1 MGRKKSTKKEKKE
14 RQQDK
19 VGFIHSLKFRMTVL
33 MICAVIVTCSVILA
47 LIIPAAQRTLLDQTM
62 NYLQDVTVSDGSKLE
77 VLRKQI
83 QNKNTDSLRSS
94 FKDVGIEGV
103 ASSYRSE
110 ERRVGKECRSRWSP
124 YH

>member
-14 RQQDK
+14 RRQDK
-19 VGFIHSLKFRMTVL
+19 VGFIHSLKFRMTVM

-83 QNKNTDSLRSS
+83 QNKNTDSLRSA

-103 ASSYRSE
+103 ASSYAYVVDST
-110 ERRVGKECRSRWSP
+110 
-124 YH
+124 

>member
-47 LIIPAAQRTLLDQTM
+47 LIIPAAQ
-62 NYLQDVTVSDGSKLE
+62 
-77 VLRKQI
+77 I
-83 QNKNTDSLRSS
+83 
-94 FKDVGIEGV
+94 
-103 ASSYRSE
+103 
-110 ERRVGKECRSRWSP
+110 RR
-124 YH
+124 

>member
-94 FKDVGIEGV
+94 FKDVGMM
-103 ASSYRSE
+103 ASASRPA
-110 ERRVGKECRSRWSP
+110 RRALTISSCPGRKES
-124 YH
+124 